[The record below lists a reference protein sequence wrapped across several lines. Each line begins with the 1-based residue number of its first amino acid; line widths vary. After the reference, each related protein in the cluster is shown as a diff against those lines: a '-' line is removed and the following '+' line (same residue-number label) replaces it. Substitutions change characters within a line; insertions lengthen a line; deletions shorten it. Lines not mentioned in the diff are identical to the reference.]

1 MKISEVCNKN
11 QCTVGSLGPQR
22 GYKAGQ
28 IDPKLAQAADDRD
41 TEIDNWEMNLSD
53 KDYDTY
59 DRARMK
65 AYDAKGGG
73 SVYRAHLAGKQH
85 LNKSNRL
92 TMAKR

>member
-1 MKISEVCNKN
+1 MRINEICDKN
-11 QCTVGSLGPQR
+11 QCVIQTGYRR

-28 IDPKLAQAADDRD
+28 IDPKLAQAADNRD

-65 AYDAKGGG
+65 AYDAKDGG
-73 SVYRAHLAGKQH
+73 SVYRSYLAGKQH
-85 LNKSNRL
+85 LNKSNRPA
-92 TMAKR
+92 MVKR